1 MGKHSAEGI
10 KWEDVGFLWR
20 HLPTFMELNDNGK
33 LFSLKQKRERPAGSP
48 PVTGFASFRN
58 TITEFNIAELTE
70 EINILIQLIISICS
84 STAKIPL
91 KY

>member
-48 PVTGFASFRN
+48 PVTGFASFRS
-58 TITEFNIAELTE
+58 TITKSTIAKPPE
-70 EINILIQLIISICS
+70 NVNKQHS
-84 STAKIPL
+84 SRSWHI
-91 KY
+91 